1 MRKQSVCAEG
11 GGYRKWRH
19 PSPPSRKK
27 KKKLS
32 ESPYFSLVGLS
43 FVQSLRDL
51 IEARFDCF

>member
-27 KKKLS
+27 KKTFRK
-32 ESPYFSLVGLS
+32 SLFFPGW
-43 FVQSLRDL
+43 FV
-51 IEARFDCF
+51 ARSVAARPH